1 MLPARPTRACVLV
14 LIAGLI
20 GAVSPAT
27 AAHAADRSVSGGR
40 LDWGL
45 KSSFQRYIT
54 GPIAQGSWSLEGGAA
69 TVGESQFRFHS
80 ARGSYDP
87 ASGSFSAA
95 FTGGVHFV
103 GHRKPNGSHEL
114 DLRLSGLTVRTPG
127 NGAGTLYADVVS
139 RAKGSGQ
146 VTHARQIPFA
156 SLNLSGVNM
165 RGGGTAVVLNSIPAT
180 LTPRGAQAFA
190 GYYPAGTQL
199 DPLSLSADIAR
210 APATDPAPTRGPG
223 EGKAD
228 PKQEGDRKG
237 EEKTGAKGEDGGK
250 GKATDRPDARAGQI
264 ATAAVDWGVRR
275 TFREYVT
282 GPIAQGRWQL
292 TRGAE
297 DGGALFRFPAGKGSY
312 DPRTGTLDATF
323 AGRTHFTGAKLDL
336 ALSGVRV
343 KAADGRGTLV
353 ADVTTAGTTRDA
365 VPLVTFDAAALRT
378 SKPKNGLV
386 ALAETPTRL
395 TKEGAAAFDGMYRA
409 GTVMDPLSLAVAVD
423 ADATLP
429 PLPDLGSE
437 PSASPQPKGSAT
449 APAVAAAADGSDGGD
464 DSAGPSTPLL
474 ATGAGALLV
483 AGAAAVVVALR
494 KRRADTATP
503 AAADGAT
510 PAAADG
516 ASGQD

>member
-1 MLPARPTRACVLV
+1 MLPVRPTRACLLV

-20 GAVSPAT
+20 GAVSPAP

-127 NGAGTLYADVVS
+127 NGTGTLYADVVS
-139 RAKGSGQ
+139 RAKGSSQ

-165 RGGGTAVVLNSIPAT
+165 RGGGTAVVLNSIPTT

-190 GYYPAGTQL
+190 GYYPAGTPL

-210 APATDPAPTRGPG
+210 APATDPTPTPG
-223 EGKAD
+223 AEDGKAD
-228 PKQEGDRKG
+228 PKQQQGEGKG
-237 EEKTGAKGEDGGK
+237 GEKDK
-250 GKATDRPDARAGQI
+250 GKATDRPGARAKAGAI

-323 AGRTHFTGAKLDL
+323 TGRTHFTGAKLDL

-343 KAADGRGTLV
+343 KAADGRGTLF

-386 ALAETPTRL
+386 ALAETPTKL

-409 GTVMDPLSLAVAVD
+409 GTAMDPLSLAVAVD

-449 APAVAAAADGSDGGD
+449 APAVAAADSSDGSDGSGD
-464 DSAGPSTPLL
+464 GDGSAGLATPLL

-483 AGAAAVVVALR
+483 AGTAAVVVALR
-494 KRRADTATP
+494 KRRAD
-503 AAADGAT
+503 AADGAT